1 MSEETETLVAD
12 EAISRADQYLTY
24 TIGEEEYGVKILSV
38 REIRGWEPVA
48 RVPNT
53 PSYIKGVLNLR
64 GTAVPVVDMRMRMN
78 ISDPSYDSTTVLIV
92 LRAAIND
99 AERVAGILVDSVSD
113 VMNARSQDI
122 RKTPDF
128 GENADTE
135 FITGLA
141 DVDGK
146 MINLFETDKKKVIEL
161 SKELGGYLRSVD
173 AQMPTLTK
181 TNQLVPWP
189 DSEIILNKIKWKS

>member
-1 MSEETETLVAD
+1 MNEEVIID
-12 EAISRADQYLTY
+12 EEVISRADQYLTY
-24 TIGEEEYGVKILSV
+24 AVGKEAYGVKILSV

-78 ISDPSYDSTTVLIV
+78 LCDCSYDNSTVLIV
-92 LRAAIND
+92 LRAEID
-99 AERVAGILVDSVSD
+99 GAERIAGIVVDSVSD
-113 VMNARSQDI
+113 VMNARGNEI

-128 GENADTE
+128 GKSVNTE

-141 DVDGK
+141 DVEGS
-146 MINLFETDKKKVIEL
+146 MVMLFDVDNFMRHPDIYDSPVDIE
-161 SKELGGYLRSVD
+161 
-173 AQMPTLTK
+173 
-181 TNQLVPWP
+181 
-189 DSEIILNKIKWKS
+189 

>member
-12 EAISRADQYLTY
+12 EAISSADQYLTY

-64 GTAVPVVDMRMRMN
+64 GTTVPVVDMRMRMN

-92 LRAAIND
+92 LRAAING

-113 VMNARSQDI
+113 VMNAQSQGI

-146 MINLFETDKKKVIEL
+146 MINLF
-161 SKELGGYLRSVD
+161 D
-173 AQMPTLTK
+173 A
-181 TNQLVPWP
+181 
-189 DSEIILNKIKWKS
+189 DSFMCHADIYDTPEHQGQVEG

>member
-1 MSEETETLVAD
+1 MSEETDAMVTDGAD
-12 EAISRADQYLTY
+12 SRADQYLTY
-24 TIGEEEYGVKILSV
+24 TVGAEDYGVKILSV

-78 ISDPSYDSTTVLIV
+78 VSDPSYDSTTVLIV
-92 LRAAIND
+92 LRAAING
-99 AERVAGILVDSVSD
+99 AERVAGIVVDSVSD
-113 VMNARSQDI
+113 VMNAQNQDI

-128 GENADTE
+128 GDNADTE
-135 FITGLA
+135 FVTGLA

-146 MINLFETDKKKVIEL
+146 MINLFD
-161 SKELGGYLRSVD
+161 VD
-173 AQMPTLTK
+173 SFMCHADIYDAPEHLEQ
-181 TNQLVPWP
+181 VE
-189 DSEIILNKIKWKS
+189 S